1 MPELLK
7 DLLKEQLIEGIQ
19 EDNLDMLDEFSAE
32 EIADKVMSIAEKL
45 AMHPVIHT
53 KMIKFGRPNM
63 VYQLKVNNT
72 LMDGYVSLSDDCQTA
87 VSRTRYIPYY
97 ADEDGEYTG
106 LLNLAQMINE
116 CWYRLKYN

>member
-19 EDNLDMLDEFSAE
+19 DDSLDMLDEFTAD
-32 EIADKVMSIAEKL
+32 EIADKVISIAQRLE
-45 AMHPVIHT
+45 MHPIIHT
-53 KMIKFGRPNM
+53 KLIKFGRPNRDY
-63 VYQLKVNNT
+63 VIKVDNST
-72 LMDGYVSLSDDCQTA
+72 TGGFVSMSDDCQTA
-87 VSRTRYIPYY
+87 VSRTMYKPYY

-116 CWYRLKYN
+116 CWYQLNN